1 MPEQTTISPCCV
13 TGHIHSGN
21 PLGSISI
28 QHGLRTYVS
37 LPCSAHERK
46 AEGQV
51 SKKHDTVILISDIF
65 GIDLVNSKLVA
76 DEWAGQGYKV
86 LLPDFFEGDS
96 IPDSL
101 LQSIVPNVRYQAEA
115 SALTKAA
122 DTAKSAAALGPWL
135 VKHREAVIRPLVE
148 KFVHAVRSDPSTGKI
163 AVVGYCLGARYALLL
178 AQPQSGGKP
187 SVDVVVANH
196 PSFLVLDDVKNIK
209 STPCIILKGDK
220 DDLMSEDELDKVQEV
235 MKQNLGEKL
244 MVKRFPG
251 AVHGFTIRGD
261 MEDGQEKSQ
270 KEQAN
275 KDSFEFV
282 ARYFKH

>member
-1 MPEQTTISPCCV
+1 MPEQTTVSPCCI

-37 LPCSAHERK
+37 LPSSAEKGK

-51 SKKHDTVILISDIF
+51 GQKQDTIILISDIF

-86 LLPDFFEGDS
+86 LLPDFFEGDP
-96 IPDSL
+96 IPESL
-101 LQSIVPNVRYQAEA
+101 LQSIVPNLRHQAEA
-115 SALTKAA
+115 TALTKAA
-122 DTAKSAAALGPWL
+122 DTAKAAAALGPWL
-135 VKHREAVIRPLVE
+135 VKHREAVTRPLVE
-148 KFVHAVRSDPSTGKI
+148 KYVQSVRSDTSTGKI
-163 AVVGYCLGARYALLL
+163 AAVGYCFGARYALLL
-178 AQPQSGGKP
+178 AQPQSGAKS

-196 PSFLVLDDVKNIK
+196 PSFLVLDDVKDIN

-220 DDLMSEDELDKVQEV
+220 DDIMSEDDLDKVEEI

-244 MVKRFPG
+244 VVKRFPG

-275 KDSFEFV
+275 KDSFAFV
-282 ARYFKH
+282 ARYFKS